1 MKIIFNL
8 FLFLCH
14 TVWLFQGRH
23 LINQLEW
30 RHVILNL
37 AGNLFHCRS
46 RTASHMTTNLVL
58 LSWTSQKIY
67 TWNNLARV
75 ADEEQNGPGL
85 WEFAGESG
93 SDSAKTAY

>member
-1 MKIIFNL
+1 MFILRTPPYWSVSVASCNL
-8 FLFLCH
+8 D
-14 TVWLFQGRH
+14 
-23 LINQLEW
+23 
-30 RHVILNL
+30 L
-37 AGNLFHCRS
+37 AGNSFHCRS
-46 RTASHMTTNLVL
+46 RTASDMTCNLVL
-58 LSWTSQKIY
+58 LSSTSQKIC